1 MDWMLFLIVLM
12 VLAVMVFAF
21 LVRYFIHLERMALI
35 KKGYIPPA
43 LASPIFK
50 RGSFGLLLAGLI
62 TAFSGIGLLAGLYF
76 GLGKGY
82 WLIGGFL
89 PTGVGLALV
98 FAYLVGG
105 GNGQGESS
113 SLLVEEEPQPASASN
128 PDDARDYR

>member
-1 MDWMLFLIVLM
+1 M
-12 VLAVMVFAF
+12 VLAAMVFAF

-76 GLGKGY
+76 GLGRGY

-98 FAYLVGG
+98 FAYMMGG
-105 GNGQGESS
+105 GNGHEEPS
-113 SLLVEEEPQPASASN
+113 SLLVPEAKAPTRAGSEEE
-128 PDDARDYR
+128 

>member
-1 MDWMLFLIVLM
+1 MNWMLLLIVIMILGM
-12 VLAVMVFAF
+12 MLFAF
-21 LVRYFIHLERMALI
+21 LVRYFIHIERMALI

-43 LASPIFK
+43 LASPILK

-62 TAFSGIGLLAGLYF
+62 TAFSGLGLLAGLYY

-98 FAYLVGG
+98 FAYMLGG
-105 GNGQGESS
+105 VKTGGQA
-113 SLLVEEEPQPASASN
+113 LTSADREDGTQETTADLN
-128 PDDARDYR
+128 RE

>member
-1 MDWMLFLIVLM
+1 MNWMLILIVLM
-12 VLAVMVFAF
+12 LLAAMVFAF

-62 TAFSGIGLLAGLYF
+62 TSFSGIGLLAGLYF

-98 FAYLVGG
+98 FAYMVGG
-105 GNGQGESS
+105 GNGQRESS
-113 SLLVEEEPQPASASN
+113 SLVTSEAEESAHASN
-128 PDDARDYR
+128 EQE

>member
-1 MDWMLFLIVLM
+1 MNWMLILIVLM

-35 KKGYIPPA
+35 KKGFIPPA
-43 LASPIFK
+43 LASPIFR

-105 GNGQGESS
+105 GNGAEESL
-113 SLLVEEEPQPASASN
+113 SLLTPEAEAPIRAGSEEE
-128 PDDARDYR
+128 